1 MYSYHIWTVWF
12 NVSYTVIAEPIR
24 ALEWHYPMIQF
35 LIVILINTDCSSKT
49 EIDYILLYLENESNV
64 MQNENIN
71 THIHCIYLLSL
82 CMFLDFTIHLNFYL

>member
-24 ALEWHYPMIQF
+24 ALELHYPMIQF

-49 EIDYILLYLENESNV
+49 KIDYILL
-64 MQNENIN
+64 
-71 THIHCIYLLSL
+71 
-82 CMFLDFTIHLNFYL
+82 